1 MVGKTRLVIAD
12 DHTVFRSGLRRL
24 LESTKELK
32 VVGEAGKGS
41 EVAGLVK
48 KLHPHILILDVRL
61 PELSGLDVLKQL
73 APYPDTRALLLTA
86 CIDNNDAVKA
96 LKRGARGLLLKNSTT
111 QLVFRSIDA
120 VKNGQYWIYK
130 ESASDLPTALRRL
143 SDWIAEPEK
152 QTGRFNLTAR
162 EFAVLKAVVSGCANK
177 TIAQQFAISEQTVKH
192 HVTNIFNKTGTS
204 NRLELTL
211 FAIGQGLLDVALP
224 SQLTLTRQS

>member
-24 LESTKELK
+24 LESTAHLK
-32 VVGEAGKGS
+32 VVGETGRGT
-41 EVAGLVK
+41 EVVRLVNE
-48 KLHPHILILDVRL
+48 LHPHVLVLDVRL
-61 PELSGLDVLKQL
+61 PELSGLDVLNQL
-73 APYPDTRALLLTA
+73 GPSCETRVLLLTA
-86 CIDNNDAVKA
+86 GPRANDAVKA

-177 TIAQQFAISEQTVKH
+177 MIAQQFAISEQTVKH

-211 FAIGQGLLDVALP
+211 FAIGQGSLNAHF
-224 SQLTLTRQS
+224 S